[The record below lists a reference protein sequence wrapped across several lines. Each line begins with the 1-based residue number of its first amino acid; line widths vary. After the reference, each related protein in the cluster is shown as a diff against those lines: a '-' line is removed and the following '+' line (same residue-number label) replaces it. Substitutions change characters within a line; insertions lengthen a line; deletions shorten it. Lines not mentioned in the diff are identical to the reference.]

1 MLRVAYATR
10 VYPLVHMCTCP
21 VAGYILTTLTFGSGV
36 VGLAGILHHFQM
48 LRRGDHPPHTCGGV
62 TLSFSA
68 FMLKK
73 VDEND

>member
-1 MLRVAYATR
+1 MNVKGSICYKDVSTSGL
-10 VYPLVHMCTCP
+10 